1 MSNIISAVAASVA
14 TINGGSNMSET
25 RKMVTV
31 VVDGRETVVEEKGDV
46 KNWGIFYD
54 WLINLQNGFAMQR
67 AAEHNAYKQYILN
80 QQIDIVNEMKRKYA
94 EFVNT
99 ISSRPIVDIWD
110 IAMPYIRTIE
120 AKKLEVQAA
129 SKKVVVNTTI
139 RDANELQKP
148 DYIGAAYRK
157 QIKVLDK
164 IMNQYKG
171 FRLHSQ

>member
-1 MSNIISAVAASVA
+1 
-14 TINGGSNMSET
+14 MSET
-25 RKMVTV
+25 RRMTTVTV
-31 VVDGRETVVEEKGDV
+31 EGRDTVVEEKGDV

-54 WLINLQNGFAMQR
+54 WLIILEQGFTKER
-67 AAEHNAYKQYILN
+67 AAEHNPYKQYILN
-80 QQIDIVNEMKRKYA
+80 QQIDIVAKMKRKYA
-94 EFVNT
+94 EFVNN
-99 ISSRPIVDIWD
+99 IPNKPIINIWD
-110 IAMPYIRTIE
+110 IAMPYLHEIE
-120 AKKLEVQAA
+120 AMKDTVKEA

-148 DYIGAAYRK
+148 DYIGAAYRQ